1 MVTVL
6 EQNRSQFEKAPL
18 GPLAEH
24 VKLTEGYRDKFDIL
38 EAALGRPLLESFMVF
53 SKRDKD
59 TLLRYAPLY
68 CFFLSQNTS
77 MLEGYYRTL
86 FIHLGT
92 KQSNSNEKTVPTK

>member
-1 MVTVL
+1 MVNVL

-68 CFFLSQNTS
+68 CFF
-77 MLEGYYRTL
+77 
-86 FIHLGT
+86 FISEHFYPSWDQA
-92 KQSNSNEKTVPTK
+92 KQ